1 MEDDTIAVENMG
13 LKIKLY
19 SPYIIPRIN
28 LILEERTT
36 FILSLSLYI
45 HHHFAAAAVAILHVP
60 HRWIAL
66 FKRFDARFLIRL
78 IDTDY

>member
-1 MEDDTIAVENMG
+1 MYNTTYKSYFRRTYYIYTI
-13 LKIKLY
+13 
-19 SPYIIPRIN
+19 
-28 LILEERTT
+28 
-36 FILSLSLYI
+36 SLSLYI